1 MRTLIVDDE
10 KNTRIF
16 LEETLAHQGHKVQCL
31 SSGEEAL
38 SILRD
43 TSFELIILDL
53 NLAGRVGGLRV
64 LKAVRWRWPETV
76 VLILTA
82 HASLESAITAIQ
94 EGVGGYLRK
103 PATSK
108 QILKAIQNAFDI
120 RNRRLERALKSQM
133 NSKVEYGPFNIDLQ
147 KYDASMY
154 GKVLELTPGE
164 FKLLVYFIQN
174 SDRVISPLELV
185 KAIQGYESENLK
197 EARQIIKWY
206 IHQLRRK
213 IEVDPSNPRYIQNVR
228 GVGYV
233 LAK

>member
-16 LEETLAHQGHKVQCL
+16 LEEILARRGHKVQSI

-38 SILRD
+38 NILRD
-43 TSFELIILDL
+43 TAFNLIILDL
-53 NLAGRVGGLRV
+53 TLAGRVDGLRV

-82 HASLESAITAIQ
+82 HASLESAIAAIQ

-120 RNRRLERALKSQM
+120 RNRRLEHAMDHRK
-133 NSKVEYGPFNIDLQ
+133 NSN
-147 KYDASMY
+147 
-154 GKVLELTPGE
+154 
-164 FKLLVYFIQN
+164 
-174 SDRVISPLELV
+174 
-185 KAIQGYESENLK
+185 
-197 EARQIIKWY
+197 
-206 IHQLRRK
+206 
-213 IEVDPSNPRYIQNVR
+213 
-228 GVGYV
+228 
-233 LAK
+233 